1 MSNEFVVDVIS
12 NASMDIYKN
21 NTLSEFTNRL
31 PQKLLLDGEWV
42 VAVQEVIYPLS
53 HKGNRRT
60 IIWTTSYNRSRT
72 HTKYLF
78 EYTETDQIERI
89 VNSFNKS
96 MLDAYLSENKDLT
109 AETAE
114 PPVMKLVKVM
124 EDGKEKEKISFKL
137 GRIPNTT
144 RPVYPLCSDQSFMR
158 LLGFDLYSLKPKIAE
173 ARKNGTFEIMAPYQ
187 PDNGPKGHLV
197 FICTDIIHEHL
208 VGDTHARVLRVI
220 PLNKAVGDTL
230 HHITFTTPYY
240 YPVRMN
246 QISEISIRIVDE
258 GGDNIK
264 FKSGRV
270 FLSLHFKRKETV

>member
-1 MSNEFVVDVIS
+1 MSNEFVVDLIS

-31 PQKLLLDGEWV
+31 QKLILDGERL
-42 VAVQEVIYPLS
+42 VAVQEIIYPLA

-60 IIWTTSYNRSRT
+60 ISWATSYDRIPG
-72 HTKYLF
+72 HKKYLF
-78 EYTETDQIERI
+78 EYTETDKITNI
-89 VNSFNKS
+89 VDSFNKN
-96 MLDAYLSENKDLT
+96 MLNAYLEENKDLKDN
-109 AETAE
+109 EID
-114 PPVMKLVKVM
+114 PPLMKVIKIQ

-137 GRIPNTT
+137 GRIPNST
-144 RPVYPLCSDQSFMR
+144 RPIYPLCNDQSFMR
-158 LLGFDLYSLKPKIAE
+158 LLGFDIYSLNVKIKE
-173 ARKNGTFEIMAPYQ
+173 ARKNGTYELIAPYQ
-187 PDNGPKGHLV
+187 PDTGPKGHLV

-220 PLNKAVGDTL
+220 PLNKNIGDTL
-230 HHITFTTPYY
+230 HHMTFTTPYY

-246 QISEISIRIVDE
+246 QIEEISIRIVDE

-270 FLSLHFKRKETV
+270 FLSLHFKRKDIV